1 MDELLENHANYIK
14 LFLQSETDFCS
25 PVLTKEKSKRNRE
38 KIKVYIAIFICF
50 VTKATHIK
58 LVSDLATLRRFF
70 ARKRTLSNSN
80 IVKLVN

>member
-14 LFLQSETDFCS
+14 LFLQSEIDFCS
-25 PVLTKEKSKRNRE
+25 PVLIKEKSKRNRE

-50 VTKATHIK
+50 VTKAIHIE